1 MLWTVSRKRKRTGLQ
16 SEDLIE
22 FVSMAPMCFWIT
34 FLKSPGVGFFKWYV
48 CKIKQVLLWNW
59 TKSDCVSESNC
70 MSSCNFLLSIYS
82 YSCSTGEREKY
93 YYLFSCSVM
102 SKTFVTPWTVALQD
116 ALSMGFL
123 RQEHWSGLHFLLQ
136 GIFLTEGSNL
146 GLLHWQ
152 AGSLLTEPPRRDLSL
167 CYPLHRTLLPLENS
181 YQYESSDNSSSRM
194 LHLSVNV

>member
-93 YYLFSCSVM
+93 YYLFSCSVV

-123 RQEHWSGLHFLLQ
+123 RQEYWSGLPFHPSGDLPDSGTESMSLQ
-136 GIFLTEGSNL
+136 SPTLAGGFFTPVPPGKPCFIHTPTLEGSYFKMFLQMKNASMR
-146 GLLHWQ
+146 Q
-152 AGSLLTEPPRRDLSL
+152 LS
-167 CYPLHRTLLPLENS
+167 S
-181 YQYESSDNSSSRM
+181 
-194 LHLSVNV
+194 

>member
-22 FVSMAPMCFWIT
+22 FVSMAPMYFWIT
-34 FLKSPGVGFFKWYV
+34 FLKSPGVSFFKWYV

-93 YYLFSCSVM
+93 YYLFSCSVV

-116 ALSMGFL
+116 ALSTGFL
-123 RQEHWSGLHFLLQ
+123 RQEYWSGLPFHPPGDLPDTGPEPVSSALQ
-136 GIFLTEGSNL
+136 VDS
-146 GLLHWQ
+146 
-152 AGSLLTEPPRRDLSL
+152 LSL
-167 CYPLHRTLLPLENS
+167 NHQGSPHY
-181 YQYESSDNSSSRM
+181 YY
-194 LHLSVNV
+194 